1 MPPVPRQLRLAA
13 LPPQA
18 EVDRGLSIYEAWV
31 HVDIALPTGPGET
44 GEGIYIEERG
54 EVAR

>member
-1 MPPVPRQLRLAA
+1 VPRQLRLAA